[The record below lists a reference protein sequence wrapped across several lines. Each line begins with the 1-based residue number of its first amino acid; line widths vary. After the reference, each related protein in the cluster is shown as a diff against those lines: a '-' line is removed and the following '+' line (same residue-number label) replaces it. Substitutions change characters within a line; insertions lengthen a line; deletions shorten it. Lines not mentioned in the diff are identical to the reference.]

1 MSLMPAVLQKMGLGK
16 ILKRVFALVGS
27 RFAGSFLTLLY
38 TLIIAKIATPDVFG
52 LAMLGLSSALLVSI
66 PLSLNVE
73 GGSIKYLV
81 AYLRD
86 GDVDQASGFLRFNR
100 RLLLALSA
108 LGLVGLGLVLAIGKI
123 DLTSE
128 VGRVFVV
135 SGLTAPFLA
144 ATRVY
149 GRHATALDEVLRGS
163 LPVMWVR
170 PALFCCILGA
180 LWVTG
185 QRVSADFITAIF
197 LFTTIMTAL
206 LQAWLLRATFA
217 QLRSNTPKQS
227 DWRSWLKTGVM
238 LAPLVVMRENLK
250 NIIIVAAGFVLI
262 KSDIGLLALALS
274 ILAIIIFAV
283 KAVDIAI
290 SPKLSK
296 QIQAGHRKEA
306 TVLIALSGSV
316 KLVGTIVGL
325 GLIGMAG
332 GPLLGLFGDQYLP
345 TQAVV
350 LILFVI
356 PVANAVFGPV
366 DLVLNV
372 TGNRAAILSISVWSI
387 AILALGTMIGGW
399 IGGLTGAALGAVV
412 PYVIGQIGLCVA
424 CIRYAQLDPSLRSLW
439 HVRKGAT
446 SS

>member
-1 MSLMPAVLQKMGLGK
+1 MSLMPAALQKMGLGK

-38 TLIIAKIATPDVFG
+38 TLIIAKIATPEDFG
-52 LAMLGLSSALLVSI
+52 LAMLGLSFALLVSI

-81 AYLRD
+81 AYLSD
-86 GDVDQASGFLRFNR
+86 GDVDSAAGFLRFNR
-100 RLLLALSA
+100 RLLLGLS
-108 LGLVGLGLVLAIGKI
+108 GLGFGVLFSAQIVGWI
-123 DLTSE
+123 DLSSE
-128 VGRVFVV
+128 VGRVYLL

-163 LPVMWVR
+163 LPRMLVR
-170 PALFCCILGA
+170 PALFCCILGFM
-180 LWVTG
+180 WMTG
-185 QRVSADFITAIF
+185 QRVTADFVAGVF
-197 LFTTIMTAL
+197 LFTTVMTAL

-217 QLRSNTPKQS
+217 ELRSETPKQL

-238 LAPLVVMRENLK
+238 LAPLVLMRENLK
-250 NIIIVAAGFVLI
+250 NIIIVAAGFVLV

-283 KAVDIAI
+283 KAVDIAV

-296 QIQAGHRKEA
+296 QIQADQRRDA
-306 TVLIALSGSV
+306 MFLIGVSGCV
-316 KLVGTIVGL
+316 KLIGTIVGL
-325 GLIGMAG
+325 GLIAIG
-332 GPLLGLFGDQYLP
+332 GGSLLGLFGDQYLP
-345 TQAVV
+345 AQNVV

-356 PVANAVFGPV
+356 PIANAVFGPV

-372 TGNRAAILSISVWSI
+372 TGNRAAILSVSVWSI
-387 AILALGTMIGGW
+387 AILALGTIFGGW
-399 IGGLTGAALGAVV
+399 VGGLIGAAWGAVV
-412 PYVIGQIGLCVA
+412 PYVVGQIGLCVA
-424 CIRYAQLDPSLRSLW
+424 CIRHAQLDPSLRSLL
-439 HVRKGAT
+439 HLRGRVA